1 MQMKTSGMKTRFS
14 INNKNLRRVTA
25 LRRFNTHNNMKKI
38 YFYIL
43 STLFLISSSCLAQY
57 YSGRHDSLLFD
68 GANETS
74 TNFQKTDEDCLM
86 KVVTVN
92 GNVIGLAMTM
102 VAVVD
107 CGGKVIDSVKLPR
120 KRLLKLGDM
129 VVAGEPI
136 STEDTRDFVIL
147 QLADG
152 ENLFAGGK
160 RGLVGV
166 RDYCRFPPNIWITL
180 EAGKLGIKW
189 NPLLPKSVTLCTGG
203 LGSCVKITGTQLSLE
218 IVQEGD
224 VTTDILKVYEGSA
237 TFGKNMQNQDTS
249 KGEQMKKLA
258 EDYQSGKISIEEF
271 TKKMQEFQKEMTE
284 FLSGNEITVN
294 AGFESRI
301 TGTDKPTDP
310 VPIDANEKPW
320 WEDPDFK

>member
-1 MQMKTSGMKTRFS
+1 
-14 INNKNLRRVTA
+14 
-25 LRRFNTHNNMKKI
+25 MKKI

-43 STLFLISSSCLAQY
+43 SILFLISSSCLAQY
-57 YSGRHDSLLFD
+57 NSGRLDSLLFD

-74 TNFQKTDEDCLM
+74 TNFQKTAEDCLM
-86 KVVTVN
+86 KVITVN

-166 RDYCRFPPNIWITL
+166 RDYCRFPP
-180 EAGKLGIKW
+180 GI
-189 NPLLPKSVTLCTGG
+189 
-203 LGSCVKITGTQLSLE
+203 
-218 IVQEGD
+218 
-224 VTTDILKVYEGSA
+224 
-237 TFGKNMQNQDTS
+237 
-249 KGEQMKKLA
+249 
-258 EDYQSGKISIEEF
+258 
-271 TKKMQEFQKEMTE
+271 
-284 FLSGNEITVN
+284 
-294 AGFESRI
+294 
-301 TGTDKPTDP
+301 
-310 VPIDANEKPW
+310 
-320 WEDPDFK
+320 